1 MRLIERDVVIV
12 GGGPAGS
19 TTAIALASAA
29 PELAERIVLVE
40 KGAYPREKYC
50 AGALGARGEK
60 ILARFDAV
68 PDVPSVPVDGIS
80 FLAVDGETTATV
92 GAIGRVVRRIE
103 FDHALAKIAASR
115 GVDVRDGTRVE
126 AVRDAGDGAV
136 VVETSAGEMRAKIVV
151 GADGV
156 GSVVRK
162 GMGLSAGRMRAQ
174 VLEVDTEPVA
184 NERPRTHLHFD
195 ASDRALPGY
204 TWDFPTLV
212 GGREMVCRG
221 IYHLRVGDEEV
232 DLQATF
238 AARLARMGIDLA
250 SCKNKRYAE
259 RGFDPAERLTAGRR
273 MLVGEA
279 AGIDPVT
286 GEGIAQAIEFGALAG
301 AHLERV
307 LRGDAALGDWDRVV
321 GRSRL
326 SRDLRVRRAF
336 VSLFYGAARPDV
348 ERWFVSTPDALY
360 VGCEHFAA
368 LPYDA
373 AKLGAALAKG
383 AVASLA
389 WGVRRAVGS
398 RR

>member
-1 MRLIERDVVIV
+1 VIERDVVIV
-12 GGGPAGS
+12 GGGPAGV
-19 TTAIALASAA
+19 TTALALAFAA
-29 PELAERIVLVE
+29 PDVAKRVAIVE

-60 ILARFDAV
+60 ILAKLDAV

-80 FLAVDGETTATV
+80 FLAADGETTATI

-103 FDHALAKIAASR
+103 FDHALAKIAAAR

-126 AVRDAGDGAV
+126 AVQDTDDGAI
-136 VVETSAGEMRAKIVV
+136 VETSAGEIRAKVVV

-156 GSVVRK
+156 GSVIRK
-162 GMGLSAGRMRAQ
+162 GMGLSAGAMRAQ

-184 NERPRTHLHFD
+184 GERPRTHLHFD
-195 ASDRALPGY
+195 ASDRSLPGY

-212 GGREMVCRG
+212 DGRKMVCRG
-221 IYHLRVGDEEV
+221 IYHLRVGGEDF
-232 DLQATF
+232 DLQASF

-259 RGFDPAERLTAGRR
+259 RGFDPAERLVERR
-273 MLVGEA
+273 SILVGEA

-301 AHLERV
+301 EFVART
-307 LRGDAALGDWDRVV
+307 LRGDAALGDWTRSVR
-321 GRSRL
+321 RSRL
-326 SRDLRVRRAF
+326 SHDLRIRRRFAA
-336 VSLFYGAARPDV
+336 LFYGSARPDV
-348 ERWFVSTPDALY
+348 ERWFVSTPDALH

-368 LPYDA
+368 LPYDR
-373 AKLGAALAKG
+373 AKLATALAKG

-389 WGVRRAVGS
+389 WGVGRALGGRS
-398 RR
+398 

>member
-1 MRLIERDVVIV
+1 VIERDVVIV

-19 TTAIALASAA
+19 TTAIALAFAA
-29 PELAERIVLVE
+29 PEVAERIVVVE

-60 ILARFDAV
+60 ILASMNAV
-68 PDVPSVPVDGIS
+68 PDVPSVPIDGIS
-80 FLAVDGETTATV
+80 FRSVDGETTATV

-126 AVRDAGDGAV
+126 AVRSTGDGA
-136 VVETSAGEMRAKIVV
+136 VVETSAGEIHAKVVV

-162 GMGLSAGRMRAQ
+162 GMGLSAGAMRAQ

-184 NERPRTHLHFD
+184 GERPRTHLHFD
-195 ASDRALPGY
+195 ASDRSLPGY

-212 GGREMVCRG
+212 NGRALVCRG
-221 IYHLRVGDEEV
+221 IYHLRVAGEDV
-232 DLQATF
+232 DIQTSF
-238 AARLARMGIDLA
+238 AARLAKMGIDLA

-259 RGFDPAERLTAGRR
+259 RGFDPAERLVDGRAI
-273 MLVGEA
+273 LVGEA

-301 AHLERV
+301 EFISRT
-307 LRGDAALGDWDRVV
+307 LRGDAALSAWGGVV
-321 GRSRL
+321 RRSRL
-326 SRDLRVRRAF
+326 SRDLRIRRRF
-336 VSLFYGAARPDV
+336 VSLFYGDARPDV
-348 ERWFVSTPDALY
+348 ERWFVSTPGALH

-368 LPYDA
+368 LPYDRT
-373 AKLGAALAKG
+373 KLATALAKG

-389 WGVRRAVGS
+389 WGVGRALGT
-398 RR
+398 RN